1 MSIKALYRTAGL
13 VLIIESLLLFLP
25 VFILGAAINWPAS
38 LSEPASV
45 MLPLLI
51 QKAVPVKIGYLIY
64 LVYSLL
70 FWVVALSTARVISNG
85 KTHPFWLQVA
95 TGFGIAS
102 TVARS
107 LGIIRWLVPMPA
119 LAQVYTD
126 PSTSTQTRDAIA
138 VVYKTLNDYAGS
150 VGEVLGVSLFT
161 VLWLTI
167 ISIYLL
173 RSKTLPHWLGI
184 FGLIA
189 AVFLATQLIE
199 LFGVDLGVF
208 ISVSVTILQLWF
220 LVTGVILLKTS
231 KKIGDRT
238 ITSPGK

>member
-1 MSIKALYRTAGL
+1 M
-13 VLIIESLLLFLP
+13 VLIVESLLLFVP
-25 VFILGAAINWPAS
+25 VFILGGAINWPAS
-38 LSEPASV
+38 LSEPASF

-51 QKAVPVKIGYLIY
+51 QQAEPVRIGYLIY
-64 LVYSLL
+64 LIYSLL
-70 FWVVALSTARVISNG
+70 FWVVALFTARVISNG
-85 KTHPFWLQVA
+85 ETNSVWLQVA

-102 TVARS
+102 TVTRC
-107 LGIIRWLVPMPA
+107 LGIIRWLVAMPA

-126 PSTSTQTRDAIA
+126 SSTSAQTRQAIA

-173 RSKTLPHWLGI
+173 RSKTLPRWLGM
-184 FGLIA
+184 FGIIA
-189 AVFLATQLIE
+189 ALFLATQLLE
-199 LFGVDLGVF
+199 LFGVDLGAF

-220 LVTGVILLKTS
+220 LVTGVTLLRHKS
-231 KKIGDRT
+231 V
-238 ITSPGK
+238 